1 VQGLVRQGR
10 IGAHATMHRNR
21 ELPRPGWHCDHL
33 IRAHV
38 GATQDLMT
46 GHDED
51 QEVYDFLKSVS
62 AKYGIGFGEPGS
74 GIIRQVV
81 LENYA
86 SPGGMMIGTDFWAR

>member
-1 VQGLVRQGR
+1 VQEQVQQDR

-46 GHDED
+46 ARDEN

-62 AKYGIGFGEPGS
+62 VKHSLNADQIEWFKAGS
-74 GIIRQVV
+74 ALNRLGSRR
-81 LENYA
+81 
-86 SPGGMMIGTDFWAR
+86 F